1 MERNWAGVNRSWPG
15 GPVGVSAWA
24 KQGFILARVGKLV
37 KVDWPCRPSM
47 GCDRWVCGRTSFR
60 FVRDAAQNL
69 PLPIGLMD
77 RPAVN
82 GPAAGADHV
91 RFSVFVHVQ
100 ATFLRGWFE
109 FLANT
114 VGI

>member
-1 MERNWAGVNRSWPG
+1 
-15 GPVGVSAWA
+15 
-24 KQGFILARVGKLV
+24 
-37 KVDWPCRPSM
+37 M

-100 ATFLRGWFE
+100 ATFLLGWFE

-114 VGI
+114 VGIAAAMLLAAVLRLVLPEARAGMRRKTGNRRKSLKGSGS